1 MKERGKTHN
10 SSRFSTGVHPE
21 AAETPGGV
29 GGATQRGLPLCSA
42 VCSLLILVFL
52 FVPQASIDEEI
63 EFTDLLNQ

>member
-1 MKERGKTHN
+1 M
-10 SSRFSTGVHPE
+10 GVHPE